1 MKQSIQ
7 WLGFALAAMIFAR
20 NIHATEATSRDVTQA
35 PSAQQLATAP
45 KAQASTYYHNGKDI
59 TKLEAILTLARDP
72 SADVERCT
80 AVELTK
86 EGTLRNKK
94 AVGKIK

>member
-1 MKQSIQ
+1 MKQIQ

-20 NIHATEATSRDVTQA
+20 NIHATEAASRDVTQA
-35 PSAQQLATAP
+35 PST
-45 KAQASTYYHNGKDI
+45 KAQSTYHHNGKAL

-94 AVGKIK
+94 VAK